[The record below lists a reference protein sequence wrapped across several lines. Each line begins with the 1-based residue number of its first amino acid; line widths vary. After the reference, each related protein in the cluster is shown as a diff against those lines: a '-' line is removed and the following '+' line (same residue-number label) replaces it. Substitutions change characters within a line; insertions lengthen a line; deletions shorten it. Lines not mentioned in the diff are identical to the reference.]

1 MTLSLSLPRIAL
13 GTGPLGSMAHA
24 FGFAVSDD
32 DAYRTIQHALD
43 AGVAMIDTAPFY
55 GNGVAETRVGHALRG
70 IPRGRYLLSTKVGW
84 LVQEVGKV
92 GAGTRSYSRDAILR
106 SIEASQK
113 RLGIDVF
120 DMAHIHDPENG
131 DYRREIMSEG
141 YPTLLDLK
149 RQGVIRAVGAGL
161 NQTAFLADYA
171 QHAPLDVALLANR
184 YTLLEQEPM
193 EEAFP
198 LAMKRGIRMMA
209 GGVFNSGILATGGV
223 KGARY
228 YYQPAPEP
236 VRRLTRLIE
245 GVCAKHDVS
254 LKAAA
259 LQFVAAHPAIST
271 LVLGMAK
278 PAEIDE
284 NLALLDASIPAAF
297 WAELKARGLIEAGA
311 PTPAP
316 IESPA

>member
-1 MTLSLSLPRIAL
+1 MTLPFTLPRVAI
-13 GTGPLGSMAHA
+13 GTGPLGSMTHV
-24 FGFAVSDD
+24 FGYSVSDE
-32 DAYRTIQHALD
+32 DAHDTIQHALD
-43 AGVAMIDTAPFY
+43 AGITMLDTAPFY
-55 GNGVAETRVGHALRG
+55 GNGVAETRVGQVLKG
-70 IPRGRYLLSTKVGW
+70 VPRERYLLSTKVGW
-84 LVQEVGKV
+84 LVGELGKV
-92 GAGTRSYSRDAILR
+92 GAGTRSYSRDSILR

-120 DMAHIHDPENG
+120 DIAHIHDPEQG
-131 DYRREIMSEG
+131 DYRREIMQEG
-141 YPTLLDLK
+141 YPTLIDLK

-161 NQTAFLADYA
+161 NQTAFLTDYA
-171 QHAPLDVALLANR
+171 QHAPLDVAILANR

-193 EEAFP
+193 DEAFP
-198 LAMKRGIRMMA
+198 LAMKKDIRLMA

-245 GVCAKHDVS
+245 GVCAKHDVA

-259 LQFVAAHPAIST
+259 LQFAAAHPAVST

-284 NLALLDASIPAAF
+284 NLAALNAPIPAEF
-297 WAELKARGLIEAGA
+297 WSELKERGLIEAAA
-311 PTPAP
+311 PTP
-316 IESPA
+316 

>member
-1 MTLSLSLPRIAL
+1 MALSFALPRVAL
-13 GTGPLGSMAHA
+13 GTGPLGSMMRT
-24 FGFAVSDD
+24 FGYAVSDE
-32 DAYRTIQHALD
+32 DAHLTLQHALE
-43 AGVAMIDTAPFY
+43 AGVSMIDTAPFY
-55 GNGVAETRVGHALRG
+55 GNGVAETRVGYVLKD
-70 IPRGRYLLSTKVGW
+70 IPRDRYLLSTKVGW
-84 LVQEVGKV
+84 LVNELGVT
-92 GAGTRSYSRDAILR
+92 GAGTRSYSRDSILR

-131 DYRREIMSEG
+131 DYRREIMEEG
-141 YPTLLDLK
+141 YPTLLELK
-149 RQGVIRAVGAGL
+149 QQGVIRGVGAGL
-161 NQTAFLADYA
+161 NQTAYLTDYA

-198 LAMKRGIRMMA
+198 LAMQHDIRVMV
-209 GGVFNSGILATGGV
+209 GGVFNSGILALGGV
-223 KGARY
+223 PGVRY

-245 GVCAKHDVS
+245 GVCATHGVS

-259 LQFVAAHPAIST
+259 MQFAAAHPAVST

-284 NLALLDASIPAAF
+284 NLANLNAPIPAAF
-297 WAELKARGLIEAGA
+297 WAELKSRGLIEAGA
-311 PTPAP
+311 PTP
-316 IESPA
+316 

>member
-1 MTLSLSLPRIAL
+1 MALPFALPRVAL
-13 GTGPLGSMAHA
+13 GTGPLGSMART
-24 FGFAVSDD
+24 FGYTVSDD
-32 DAYRTIQHALD
+32 DAHNTIQHALN
-43 AGVAMIDTAPFY
+43 AGITMIDTAPFY
-55 GNGVAETRVGHALRG
+55 GNGVAETRVGRVLHG
-70 IPRGRYLLSTKVGW
+70 IPRERYLLSTKVGW
-84 LVQEVGKV
+84 LVGEIGVAE
-92 GAGTRSYSRDAILR
+92 AGTRSYSRDSILR

-120 DMAHIHDPENG
+120 DMAHIHDPERG
-131 DYRREIMSEG
+131 DYRREIMEEG
-141 YPTLLDLK
+141 YPTLVELK

-161 NQTAFLADYA
+161 NQTAFLTDYA

-184 YTLLEQEPM
+184 YTLLEQAPA

-198 LAMKRGIRMMA
+198 LAMKNDIRVMA
-209 GGVFNSGILATGGV
+209 GGVFNSGILATGGLP
-223 KGARY
+223 GARY

-245 GVCAKHDVS
+245 AVCEAHGVS

-271 LVLGMAK
+271 LILGMAK

-284 NLALLDASIPAAF
+284 NLALLDASIPPAF
-297 WAELKARGLIEAGA
+297 WAELKARGLIEAIA
-311 PTPAP
+311 PTP
-316 IESPA
+316 

>member
-1 MTLSLSLPRIAL
+1 MALPFELPRVAL
-13 GTGPLGSMAHA
+13 GTGPLGSMVRT
-24 FGFAVSDD
+24 FGYAVSDD
-32 DAYRTIQHALD
+32 DAHNTIQHALE
-43 AGVAMIDTAPFY
+43 AGVTMIDTAPFY
-55 GNGVAETRVGHALRG
+55 GNGVAETRVGHVLRG
-70 IPRGRYLLSTKVGW
+70 IPRDRYLLSTKVGW
-84 LVQEVGKV
+84 LVHEVGKL
-92 GAGTRSYSRDAILR
+92 GAGERTYSRDSILR

-131 DYRREIMSEG
+131 DYRREIMEEG
-141 YPTLLDLK
+141 YPTLLELK
-149 RQGVIRAVGAGL
+149 QQGVIRGVGAGL
-161 NQTAFLADYA
+161 NQTAYLTDYA

-193 EEAFP
+193 ETAFP
-198 LAMKRGIRMMA
+198 LAMKNDIRLMV

-223 KGARY
+223 PGARY

-245 GVCAKHDVS
+245 SVCATHGVS

-259 LQFVAAHPAIST
+259 MQFVAAHPAVST

-284 NLALLDASIPAAF
+284 NLAALNAPIPTAF
-297 WAELKARGLIEAGA
+297 WAELKTRGLIEAGA
-311 PTPAP
+311 PTP
-316 IESPA
+316 